1 MGHEG
6 EISDEDKATDR
17 WQNQGF
23 RTDVTLDGTN
33 NEVSSAKSALG
44 TTKHWGKK
52 NTPDVRKWR
61 FDTGSVDAQFQH

>member
-17 WQNQGF
+17 WQNQGS
-23 RTDVTLDGTN
+23 RTDFTLAGSNDKS
-33 NEVSSAKSALG
+33 SSAISALG
-44 TTKHWGKK
+44 TTKHRGKK

-61 FDTGSVDAQFQH
+61 FETGSVDAQFQH